1 MQKLSQIQAIL
12 TQMQSTSYADV
23 QSIDK
28 LLEYGF
34 QLQQHLAFSG
44 EAMAEA
50 RENLHL
56 ARQLMTEKLLRSGQ
70 KMARSTFK
78 DYVNDA
84 CAKEAGYYEL
94 AERCNRSCTHSLDFV
109 RTAISALKA
118 EMQSINFQPNY

>member
-56 ARQLMTEKLLRSGQ
+56 ARQLMTES
-70 KMARSTFK
+70 
-78 DYVNDA
+78 Y
-84 CAKEAGYYEL
+84 
-94 AERCNRSCTHSLDFV
+94 
-109 RTAISALKA
+109 
-118 EMQSINFQPNY
+118 